1 MIVFF
6 ELISLS
12 LLDFLDLKK
21 SSWEYTD
28 LFQRLIGIFIKY
40 FLREGLHYL
49 KLIVRIVKAEILVGQ
64 RPHKVVEHL
73 HFVGL

>member
-28 LFQRLIGIFIKY
+28 LFERLIGIFIKY
-40 FLREGLHYL
+40 FLREGLYDFETTVW
-49 KLIVRIVKAEILVGQ
+49 IVEAEILVLIGS
-64 RPHKVVEHL
+64 
-73 HFVGL
+73 